1 MQPESLMDH
10 PFKWQTMGDI
20 QGDPE
25 LLELAN
31 QQKLNVGKFRADS
44 TSQKYTSSWKRFE
57 KWCSH
62 KNFDPY
68 MISPFVISL
77 YLQDILNKSKTECPV
92 LNMASAIA
100 YYRKLVNNEEL
111 GKSIEFVYMRE
122 TARRTHE
129 KRGVTKKKA
138 LSDTILQQLAD
149 KFSDCDNPGC
159 EQDFCMIIVGIE
171 AYGRFSDI
179 TSYIEYENLTF
190 EKECLVMQFFKRK
203 QDQTGKKWG
212 PITLE
217 CDDDDDYCA
226 YKVLMRFVTKYGIS
240 SGPLFRKLRG
250 DGKGFVFND
259 RMGYSRFLE
268 RMRLRLRDIG
278 LTEAESK
285 LYATQ
290 SLRRSGA
297 TFDSAKGLSDEQRRL
312 KGQWASKKVSD
323 SYVDT
328 PLALKMSKR
337 FKK

>member
-1 MQPESLMDH
+1 
-10 PFKWQTMGDI
+10 
-20 QGDPE
+20 
-25 LLELAN
+25 
-31 QQKLNVGKFRADS
+31 
-44 TSQKYTSSWKRFE
+44 
-57 KWCSH
+57 
-62 KNFDPY
+62 
-68 MISPFVISL
+68 
-77 YLQDILNKSKTECPV
+77 
-92 LNMASAIA
+92 MASAIA

-190 EKECLVMQFFKRK
+190 EKECLVVQFFKRK

-259 RMGYSRFLE
+259 CMGYNRFLE

-278 LTEAESK
+278 LTEAVF
-285 LYATQ
+285 LFPH
-290 SLRRSGA
+290 LGA
-297 TFDSAKGLSDEQRRL
+297 VFLACVGTHLGC
-312 KGQWASKKVSD
+312 
-323 SYVDT
+323 
-328 PLALKMSKR
+328 LALCSKCVPLVPTAPWPQASTWPSLGQPNTAVLPQC
-337 FKK
+337 FQACIVFFYFLNCPNHKTAFISVIQ